1 MKKRPALIIELK
13 DKYNNI
19 GLGEIWCN
27 FPSDGALYKFNLL
40 KNIFVNKIKNIN
52 IYDPSDISKIFLDV
66 RSIFV
71 QSNDL
76 GSYDSILAGFNCA
89 LWDLFSKN
97 KKKPLNKLI
106 NDKATNKIILYAS
119 GINPDEATKS
129 IEKAR
134 KLGIKSF
141 KIKIGFNNNLDLNLI
156 KKVILFCNKN
166 ESLMFDVN
174 QGWDINNAKK
184 YLKILQKFP
193 IYWIEEPVSALTKD
207 RDYLELINSSKISI
221 ALGENIS
228 NEKKFINFLKN
239 RKIKFI
245 QPDITKYGGLSFIV
259 KNFNSNI
266 NNKLY
271 LHFLG
276 SAVGMITSAHLMSA
290 INKNGLLE
298 TDLNTNPLRDS
309 LFNEKLSISN
319 GILNLNQ
326 IPGIGFTLNKNLIGK
341 YLVNLLK

>member
-1 MKKRPALIIELK
+1 
-13 DKYNNI
+13 
-19 GLGEIWCN
+19 
-27 FPSDGALYKFNLL
+27 
-40 KNIFVNKIKNIN
+40 
-52 IYDPSDISKIFLDV
+52 
-66 RSIFV
+66 
-71 QSNDL
+71 
-76 GSYDSILAGFNCA
+76 
-89 LWDLFSKN
+89 
-97 KKKPLNKLI
+97 
-106 NDKATNKIILYAS
+106 
-119 GINPDEATKS
+119 
-129 IEKAR
+129 
-134 KLGIKSF
+134 
-141 KIKIGFNNNLDLNLI
+141 
-156 KKVILFCNKN
+156 
-166 ESLMFDVN
+166 
-174 QGWDINNAKK
+174 WDINNAKK

-239 RKIKFI
+239 KKIKFI
-245 QPDITKYGGLSFIV
+245 QPDITKYGGLSFII

-266 NNKLY
+266 NSKLY